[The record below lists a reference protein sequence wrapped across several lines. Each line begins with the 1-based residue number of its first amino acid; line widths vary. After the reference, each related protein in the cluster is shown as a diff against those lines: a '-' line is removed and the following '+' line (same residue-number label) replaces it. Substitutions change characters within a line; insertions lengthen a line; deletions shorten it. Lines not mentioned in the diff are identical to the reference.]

1 MTSATDLHFIFIKNP
16 TVTYDPNGGK
26 DYKAYNG
33 DRIYNTDEA
42 ENVYSFKPEVGQSD
56 TGATTTFIPPYVSK
70 AAEGQNDGWRFT
82 GWKLTGDIV
91 DNIPAGIEKV
101 NAEKLGSLILP
112 AEHTIA
118 CDYSLDGASGER
130 AAQYFKIYG
139 GNVSLQGKQLE
150 TDTEVKGVLWK
161 ENEGV
166 QYDKQYANV
175 HRGLTMVAQ
184 WRWRQAIIPQS
195 RQDSGKYIDS
205 NAGGTV
211 EITSVTD
218 TSDVNYSPKYN
229 ANGGKSYFA
238 ETDEKVVIKATA
250 NNGWSFIGWY
260 DDKGNLVST
269 NAEYLYNETKES
281 INTYYARFSNSVT
294 QTYIRQLKNG
304 DSWDNTTDNQ
314 IATLGRYSYTDAI
327 GTPISSTVSSVGTGY
342 KFLGWYDS
350 NGNKVNGDMLT
361 NNGKTISYTTTV
373 DATYYARFETLYI
386 LNVKKIDGANSKSL
400 AGAEFSLYSKAT
412 AEELADG
419 GITKITLSYKG
430 LTVKCV
436 LIENKKTPASGT
448 VSFSNSDHLTAGN
461 EYYLIETKAPDG
473 YKPLFEP
480 KKITFDSSGSTG
492 TAACVDDTKTT
503 ITNRAFS
510 IQIAN
515 DLLPDMHFTKTA
527 DKTSVTK
534 GDKVAYTIAVDIPKY
549 PANAA
554 DKSFY
559 VSDLLPDGLKIDTA
573 SIKVQVKNTETNVV
587 EDVLTDA
594 YTLDTTPTSQYT
606 FKLSVDTSQYAAGW
620 SGNGGKQLVITYTAT
635 FNNNNTTAVNSKET
649 NTATFDYSIDPNFT
663 GRHIQTTAS
672 ADVNTFG
679 IKINKYDSGNENT
692 KLANARF
699 DLYRTATHD
708 AGNSVKIP
716 HTDIYGIKLEGSK
729 ATGDK
734 GIDVF
739 EKYEANADK
748 YDYYLV
754 EVAAPSGYNLLVEA
768 VKVNFADNEVD
779 GDGYYTVNIPN
790 ISMIEMPVT
799 GGFSTVIFYVIG
811 IALMLSALAA
821 YIIFLK
827 KVKAKENR

>member
-42 ENVYSFKPEVGQSD
+42 ENVYSFKSEVGQSD

-218 TSDVNYSPKYN
+218 TSDVNYNPKYN

-269 NAEYLYNETKES
+269 NAEYLY
-281 INTYYARFSNSVT
+281 
-294 QTYIRQLKNG
+294 
-304 DSWDNTTDNQ
+304 
-314 IATLGRYSYTDAI
+314 
-327 GTPISSTVSSVGTGY
+327 
-342 KFLGWYDS
+342 
-350 NGNKVNGDMLT
+350 
-361 NNGKTISYTTTV
+361 
-373 DATYYARFETLYI
+373 
-386 LNVKKIDGANSKSL
+386 
-400 AGAEFSLYSKAT
+400 
-412 AEELADG
+412 
-419 GITKITLSYKG
+419 
-430 LTVKCV
+430 
-436 LIENKKTPASGT
+436 
-448 VSFSNSDHLTAGN
+448 
-461 EYYLIETKAPDG
+461 
-473 YKPLFEP
+473 
-480 KKITFDSSGSTG
+480 
-492 TAACVDDTKTT
+492 
-503 ITNRAFS
+503 
-510 IQIAN
+510 
-515 DLLPDMHFTKTA
+515 
-527 DKTSVTK
+527 
-534 GDKVAYTIAVDIPKY
+534 
-549 PANAA
+549 A

-734 GIDVF
+734 GIAVF

-754 EVAAPSGYNLLVEA
+754 EVAAPSGYNLLVET
-768 VKVNFADNEVD
+768 VKVNFADNDVD
-779 GDGYYTVNIPN
+779 GDGYCTVNIPN

>member
-33 DRIYNTDEA
+33 DRIYNTDEP

-70 AAEGQNDGWRFT
+70 ASEGQNDGWRFT

-218 TSDVNYSPKYN
+218 TSDVNYNPKYN

-436 LIENKKTPASGT
+436 LIEKK
-448 VSFSNSDHLTAGN
+448 L
-461 EYYLIETKAPDG
+461 
-473 YKPLFEP
+473 
-480 KKITFDSSGSTG
+480 
-492 TAACVDDTKTT
+492 
-503 ITNRAFS
+503 
-510 IQIAN
+510 Q
-515 DLLPDMHFTKTA
+515 LP
-527 DKTSVTK
+527 
-534 GDKVAYTIAVDIPKY
+534 
-549 PANAA
+549 
-554 DKSFY
+554 
-559 VSDLLPDGLKIDTA
+559 
-573 SIKVQVKNTETNVV
+573 
-587 EDVLTDA
+587 VL
-594 YTLDTTPTSQYT
+594 
-606 FKLSVDTSQYAAGW
+606 
-620 SGNGGKQLVITYTAT
+620 
-635 FNNNNTTAVNSKET
+635 
-649 NTATFDYSIDPNFT
+649 
-663 GRHIQTTAS
+663 
-672 ADVNTFG
+672 
-679 IKINKYDSGNENT
+679 
-692 KLANARF
+692 
-699 DLYRTATHD
+699 
-708 AGNSVKIP
+708 
-716 HTDIYGIKLEGSK
+716 
-729 ATGDK
+729 
-734 GIDVF
+734 
-739 EKYEANADK
+739 
-748 YDYYLV
+748 
-754 EVAAPSGYNLLVEA
+754 
-768 VKVNFADNEVD
+768 
-779 GDGYYTVNIPN
+779 
-790 ISMIEMPVT
+790 
-799 GGFSTVIFYVIG
+799 
-811 IALMLSALAA
+811 
-821 YIIFLK
+821 
-827 KVKAKENR
+827 